1 MNKIE
6 GGTMEVNEILEVF
19 SNPETIHT
27 LTAGQKSI
35 GVGFT
40 LVLGMGITFTSLI
53 ILKIVIDIMGKLTAQ
68 PKATPTTT
76 TTAKVSKKVAKK
88 TSQDDQ
94 AFIAAITVALATKL
108 GTSADNIKITN
119 IKKKNDITSLLE
131 Y

>member
-1 MNKIE
+1 
-6 GGTMEVNEILEVF
+6 MEVNEILEVF

-76 TTAKVSKKVAKK
+76 AKVSKKVAKK

>member
-76 TTAKVSKKVAKK
+76 AKVSKKVAKK